1 MYTQK
6 PMNIIIG
13 RKPVLEALN
22 SNEEIE
28 QVCLLFGQQG
38 NIINAI
44 RIAAKKRG
52 IKCNQI
58 PLERFKTFTPDKNAQ
73 GVIALKQDFK
83 FSSLDEIIKSAHP
96 QPLPQGKGLQKALSF
111 GEGLGEALPL
121 ILILDEIQDPHNVG
135 AILRSAECSGVNG
148 VIITKHHSATIT
160 ATVTKTSAG
169 ATEHLKICQVN
180 NLSQTIDEL
189 KEKGFWIVGSSLE
202 NAKLYTEVDYKIP
215 IALIV
220 GNEEKGIRKLTASKC
235 DFLVKIPMSG
245 KIQSLNVSVASGIL
259 LFEILRQREK

>member
-1 MYTQK
+1 
-6 PMNIIIG
+6 MNIIIG

-28 QVCLLFGQQG
+28 QVYLLFGQQG

-44 RIAAKKRG
+44 RFAAKKRG

-58 PLERFKTFTPDKNAQ
+58 PLERFRTYTPSQNAQ

-83 FSSLDEIIKSAHP
+83 FSSLDTILIEAKKS
-96 QPLPQGKGLQKALSF
+96 SI
-111 GEGLGEALPL
+111 PL
-121 ILILDEIQDPHNVG
+121 ILVLDEIQDPHNVG

-148 VIITKHHSATIT
+148 IILTKHNSATIT
-160 ATVTKTSAG
+160 STVTKTSAG

-189 KEKGFWIVGSSLE
+189 KENGFWIVGSSLE
-202 NAKLYTEVDYKIP
+202 NAKNFTEADYKIP
-215 IALIV
+215 IVLIV

-235 DFLVKIPMSG
+235 DFLIKIPMKG
-245 KIQSLNVSVASGIL
+245 KIQSLNVSVATGIL
-259 LFEILRQREK
+259 LFEILRQRHLN

>member
-1 MYTQK
+1 
-6 PMNIIIG
+6 MNIIIG
-13 RKPVLEALN
+13 RKPVLEALK

-28 QVCLLFGQQG
+28 QVYLLFGQQG
-38 NIINAI
+38 NIIHAI
-44 RIAAKKRG
+44 RVAAKKKG

-58 PLERFKTFTPDKNAQ
+58 PLERFRTYTPDKNAQ

-83 FSSLDEIIKSAHP
+83 FSSLDEIIFETKKTS
-96 QPLPQGKGLQKALSF
+96 
-111 GEGLGEALPL
+111 LPL

-148 VIITKHHSATIT
+148 VILTKHNSATIT
-160 ATVTKTSAG
+160 STVTKVSAG

-202 NAKLYTEVDYKIP
+202 NAKNYTEVDYKIP
-215 IALIV
+215 LALIV

-245 KIQSLNVSVASGIL
+245 KIQSLNVSVATGIL
-259 LFEILRQREK
+259 LFEIIRQRSI

>member
-1 MYTQK
+1 
-6 PMNIIIG
+6 MNIIIG

-28 QVCLLFGQQG
+28 QVYILFGQQG

-44 RIAAKKRG
+44 RVAAKKRG

-58 PLERFKTFTPDKNAQ
+58 PLERFRTYAPSQNAQ
-73 GVIALKQDFK
+73 GVVALKQDFN
-83 FSSLDEIIKSAHP
+83 FSSLDEI
-96 QPLPQGKGLQKALSF
+96 LS
-111 GEGLGEALPL
+111 ESKKTSLPL

-148 VIITKHHSATIT
+148 IIITKHNSATIT
-160 ATVTKTSAG
+160 STVSKVSAG

-202 NAKLYTEVDYKIP
+202 NAKNYTEVDYKIP

-245 KIQSLNVSVASGIL
+245 KIQSLNVSVATGIL
-259 LFEILRQREK
+259 LFEILRQRKIN

>member
-1 MYTQK
+1 
-6 PMNIIIG
+6 MNIIIG

-28 QVCLLFGQQG
+28 QVYILFGQQG

-44 RIAAKKRG
+44 RVAAKKRG

-58 PLERFKTFTPDKNAQ
+58 PLERFKTYSPDKNAQ

-83 FSSLDEIIKSAHP
+83 FSSLDEI
-96 QPLPQGKGLQKALSF
+96 LN
-111 GEGLGEALPL
+111 EAKKNPMPL
-121 ILILDEIQDPHNVG
+121 ILVLDEIQDPHNVG
-135 AILRSAECSGVNG
+135 AILRSAECSRVNG
-148 VIITKHHSATIT
+148 VILTKHNSATIT
-160 ATVTKTSAG
+160 STVSKVSAG

-202 NAKLYTEVDYKIP
+202 NAKNYTEVDYKIP

-235 DFLVKIPMSG
+235 DFLVKIPMTG
-245 KIQSLNVSVASGIL
+245 KIQSLNVSVATGIL
-259 LFEILRQREK
+259 LFEILRQRKN

>member
-1 MYTQK
+1 
-6 PMNIIIG
+6 MNIIIG

-28 QVCLLFGQQG
+28 QVYILFGQQG

-44 RIAAKKRG
+44 RVAAKKRG

-58 PLERFKTFTPDKNAQ
+58 PLERFRTYTPSQNAQ

-83 FSSLDEIIKSAHP
+83 FSSLDEI
-96 QPLPQGKGLQKALSF
+96 LN
-111 GEGLGEALPL
+111 EAKKNPLPL
-121 ILILDEIQDPHNVG
+121 ILVLDEIQDPHNVG

-148 VIITKHHSATIT
+148 IILTKYNSATIT
-160 ATVTKTSAG
+160 STVTKTSAG

-189 KEKGFWIVGSSLE
+189 KEKGFWIAGSSLE
-202 NAKLYTEVDYKIP
+202 NSKNYTEVDYKIP

-235 DFLVKIPMSG
+235 DFLVKIPMIG
-245 KIQSLNVSVASGIL
+245 KIQSLNVSVATGIL
-259 LFEILRQREK
+259 LFEILRQRKIN

>member
-1 MYTQK
+1 
-6 PMNIIIG
+6 MNIIIG

-22 SNEEIE
+22 SNEEVE
-28 QVCLLFGQQG
+28 QVYILFGQQG

-44 RIAAKKRG
+44 RVAAKKRG

-58 PLERFKTFTPDKNAQ
+58 PLERFRTYAPSQNAQ

-83 FSSLDEIIKSAHP
+83 FSSLDEIIT
-96 QPLPQGKGLQKALSF
+96 
-111 GEGLGEALPL
+111 EANKNPLPL

-135 AILRSAECSGVNG
+135 AILRSAECSGVDG
-148 VIITKHHSATIT
+148 IILTKHNSATIT
-160 ATVTKTSAG
+160 STVTKVSAG
-169 ATEHLKICQVN
+169 ATEHLKICLVN

-202 NAKLYTEVDYKIP
+202 NAKKYTEVDYKIP

-235 DFLVKIPMSG
+235 DFLVKIPMTG
-245 KIQSLNVSVASGIL
+245 KIQSLNVSVATGIL
-259 LFEILRQREK
+259 LFGILRQRD

>member
-1 MYTQK
+1 
-6 PMNIIIG
+6 MNIIIG

-22 SNEEIE
+22 SNEELE
-28 QVCLLFGQQG
+28 QVYLLFGQQG

-44 RIAAKKRG
+44 RVAAKKRG

-58 PLERFKTFTPDKNAQ
+58 PLERFRTYVPDQNAQ

-83 FSSLDEIIKSAHP
+83 FSSLDKI
-96 QPLPQGKGLQKALSF
+96 LSD
-111 GEGLGEALPL
+111 AKKTSLPL
-121 ILILDEIQDPHNVG
+121 VLILDEIQDPHNVG

-148 VIITKHHSATIT
+148 VILTKHNSATIT
-160 ATVTKTSAG
+160 STVTKTSAG
-169 ATEHLKICQVN
+169 ATEHLKICQIN

-202 NAKLYTEVDYKIP
+202 NAKNYNEVDYKIS

-245 KIQSLNVSVASGIL
+245 KIQSLNVSVATGIL
-259 LFEILRQREK
+259 LFEILRQRQIPVSLRSRE

>member
-1 MYTQK
+1 
-6 PMNIIIG
+6 MNIIIG

-28 QVCLLFGQQG
+28 QVYILFEQQG

-44 RIAAKKRG
+44 RVAAKKRG

-58 PLERFKTFTPDKNAQ
+58 PLERFRTYAPDKNAQ

-83 FSSLDEIIKSAHP
+83 FSSLDQILADAKKTS
-96 QPLPQGKGLQKALSF
+96 
-111 GEGLGEALPL
+111 LPL

-135 AILRSAECSGVNG
+135 AILRSAECSGVNR
-148 VIITKHHSATIT
+148 IILTKHNSATIT
-160 ATVTKTSAG
+160 STVTKTSAG

-189 KEKGFWIVGSSLE
+189 KEKGFWIVGSSLD
-202 NAKLYTEVDYKIP
+202 NAKNYTEVDYKIP

-220 GNEEKGIRKLTASKC
+220 GNEEKGIRKLTTSKC

-245 KIQSLNVSVASGIL
+245 KIQSLNVSVATGIL
-259 LFEILRQREK
+259 LFEILRQRRG

>member
-1 MYTQK
+1 
-6 PMNIIIG
+6 MNIIIG

-28 QVCLLFGQQG
+28 QVYLLFGQQG

-44 RIAAKKRG
+44 RVAAKKRG

-58 PLERFKTFTPDKNAQ
+58 PLERFKTYAPSQNAQ

-83 FSSLDEIIKSAHP
+83 FSSLDEI
-96 QPLPQGKGLQKALSF
+96 LQKALSL
-111 GEGLGEALPL
+111 GEGLGEAPPL

-148 VIITKHHSATIT
+148 VILTKHNSATIT
-160 ATVTKTSAG
+160 STVTKVSAG

-202 NAKLYTEVDYKIP
+202 NAKNYTEVDYKIP

-235 DFLVKIPMSG
+235 DFLVKIPMTG

-259 LFEILRQREK
+259 LFEILRQRRG